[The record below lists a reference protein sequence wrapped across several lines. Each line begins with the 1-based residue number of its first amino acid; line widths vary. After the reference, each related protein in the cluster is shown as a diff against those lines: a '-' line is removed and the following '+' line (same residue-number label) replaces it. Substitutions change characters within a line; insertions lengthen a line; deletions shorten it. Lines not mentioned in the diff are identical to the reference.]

1 MTRILANYPAITII
15 EDKDREFTDGDDIA
29 VPYKSAHHGTLYSF
43 YKLGSV
49 EEYARRYSQY
59 SRDVEAAVAHAK
71 QNGHALYYAN
81 PLATSITA
89 WRREKKTVPAF
100 SHGDVIR
107 AFGKKFRIVP
117 APNQN
122 IRLQEVE

>member
-1 MTRILANYPAITII
+1 MTRILANYPALTII
-15 EDKDREFTDGDDIA
+15 EDKDREYKDGDEIA
-29 VPYKSAHHGTLYSF
+29 VPYKSANHGTLYRF

-49 EEYARRYSQY
+49 E
-59 SRDVEAAVAHAK
+59 DFAHAK

>member
-1 MTRILANYPAITII
+1 MTRILANYPALTII

-29 VPYKSAHHGTLYSF
+29 VPYKSANHGTLYNF
-43 YKLGSV
+43 YRLGSV
-49 EEYARRYSQY
+49 EDFARRNNE
-59 SRDVEAAVAHAK
+59 DVDVVLARAK
-71 QNGHALYYAN
+71 QRGLDPYYAYG
-81 PLATSITA
+81 LAVSITA
-89 WRREKKTVPAF
+89 WKKEKKVVPAF